1 VCPVER
7 RRQLAGTG
15 TPARPGRPRSES
27 RRAAILAAAGELML
41 EGGLAAA
48 TMEAIAARAGVGK
61 ATIYKWWPSR
71 GAVALEGFMVRAA
84 DSWSL
89 PEGTSAPEA
98 LRVLVAS
105 AVRLF
110 AGTPAG
116 QLMRS
121 LAADAQSQPEIALA
135 LREQWFGPRRAV
147 AAEIIRKG
155 VDNGELRADLDVAA
169 TLDLVFA
176 PVYYRLLFSH
186 EPLDEEFA
194 AHSVEQLLHGIAE
207 PGNSA
212 ESPSV
217 VSERLVQ

>member
-1 VCPVER
+1 VSTVGR
-7 RRQLAGTG
+7 RRQMAGTG

-27 RRAAILAAAGELML
+27 RRTAILAAAGELML
-41 EGGLAAA
+41 EGGLSAA

-71 GAVALEGFMVRAA
+71 GAVALEGFMVSAA
-84 DSWSL
+84 GSWSL
-89 PEGTSAPEA
+89 PEGASAPEA
-98 LRVLVAS
+98 LRVLATS

-110 AGTPAG
+110 VGTPAG
-116 QLMRS
+116 QLMRA

-147 AAEIIRKG
+147 VAEIIRKG
-155 VDNGELRADLDVAA
+155 VEDGELRAGLDVPA
-169 TLDLVFA
+169 TVDLVFA
-176 PVYYRLLFSH
+176 PIYYRLLFSH

-194 AHSVEQLLHGIAE
+194 ARSIEHVLQGIAA

-212 ESPSV
+212 ETPSV
-217 VSERLVQ
+217 KTERIVQ

>member
-1 VCPVER
+1 MTD
-7 RRQLAGTG
+7 TG

-27 RRAAILAAAGELML
+27 RHTAILAAAGELML

-71 GAVALEGFMVRAA
+71 GAVALEGFMVKAA

-89 PEGTSAPEA
+89 PTGVSAPEA
-98 LRVLVAS
+98 LRELATS

-110 AGTPAG
+110 ADTPAG

-135 LREQWFGPRRAV
+135 LREQWFGPRRTV

-155 VDNGELRADLDVAA
+155 IENGELRADLDFAA
-169 TLDLVFA
+169 TLDLIFA
-176 PVYYRLLFSH
+176 PVYFRLLFSH
-186 EPLDEEFA
+186 EPLDEESA
-194 AHSVEQLLHGIAE
+194 TRSIEQVLHGIAA
-207 PGNSA
+207 PGNNT

-217 VSERLVQ
+217 DTERFVQ

>member
-1 VCPVER
+1 MSTAGR
-7 RRQLAGTG
+7 QRQLGSTG

-41 EGGLAAA
+41 EGGLSAA
-48 TMEAIAARAGVGK
+48 TMEAIAERAGVGK

-71 GAVALEGFMVRAA
+71 GAVALEGFMVSAA

-89 PEGTSAPEA
+89 PEGASAPEA

-110 AGTPAG
+110 AGTRAG

-155 VDNGELRADLDVAA
+155 IENGELRADLDLAV

-176 PVYYRLLFSH
+176 PVYYRLLFGH
-186 EPLDEEFA
+186 EQMDEEFA
-194 AHSVEQLLHGIAE
+194 ARSIEQVLHGIAE
-207 PGNSA
+207 PGNTA
-212 ESPSV
+212 ENPSV
-217 VSERLVQ
+217 ITERLVQ

>member
-1 VCPVER
+1 MGP
-7 RRQLAGTG
+7 RQQLTGTG
-15 TPARPGRPRSES
+15 TPTRPGRPRSES
-27 RRAAILAAAGELML
+27 RRTAILAAAGELML

-48 TMEAIAARAGVGK
+48 TMEAIAARARVGK

-71 GAVALEGFMVRAA
+71 GAVALEGFMVKAA

-89 PEGTSAPEA
+89 PEGASAPDA
-98 LRVLVAS
+98 LRVLATS

-116 QLMRS
+116 QLMRA
-121 LAADAQSQPEIALA
+121 LAADAQSQPEIAVA
-135 LREQWFGPRRAV
+135 MREQWFGPRRAV
-147 AAEIIRKG
+147 AAEIIRQG
-155 VDNGELRADLDVAA
+155 IENGELRGDLDLAA

-194 AHSVEQLLHGIAE
+194 AHSIEQVLHGIAA
-207 PGNSA
+207 PGNKT
-212 ESPSV
+212 ERPSV
-217 VSERLVQ
+217 GAERPVQ

>member
-1 VCPVER
+1 VSTAKRP
-7 RRQLAGTG
+7 ATATG

-27 RRAAILAAAGELML
+27 RRTAILTAAGELML
-41 EGGLAAA
+41 EGGLSAA

-71 GAVALEGFMVRAA
+71 GAVALEGFMISAA

-89 PEGTSAPEA
+89 PEGAAAAEA
-98 LRVLVAS
+98 LGVLARS

-110 AGTPAG
+110 VGTPAG

-135 LREQWFGPRRAV
+135 LREQWFRPRRAV
-147 AAEIIRKG
+147 VVEIIRKG
-155 VDNGELRADLDVAA
+155 IETGELRADLDPGA
-169 TLDLVFA
+169 TVDLIFA
-176 PVYYRLLFSH
+176 PIYYRLLFSH

-194 AHSVEQLLHGIAE
+194 AHVIEHVLHGILA
-207 PGNSA
+207 PG
-212 ESPSV
+212 E
-217 VSERLVQ
+217 

>member
-1 VCPVER
+1 MADDR
-7 RRQLAGTG
+7 RRMVDEG
-15 TPARPGRPRSES
+15 TPGRQGRPRSEA

-41 EGGLAAA
+41 EGGLQAA

-71 GAVALEGFMVRAA
+71 AAVALEGFMVSAA

-89 PEGTSAPEA
+89 PEDATAPEA
-98 LRVLVAS
+98 LQVLVTS

-110 AGTPAG
+110 AGTLTG

-121 LAADAQSQPEIALA
+121 LAADAQSQPEIARA

-147 AAEIIRKG
+147 TAEIIRKG
-155 VDNGELRADLDVAA
+155 IDKGELRADLDLAV
-169 TLDLVFA
+169 TLDLIFA
-176 PVYYRLLFSH
+176 PIYYRLLFGH

-194 AHSVEQLLHGIAE
+194 AREIEHVLHGIAATGNKTE
-207 PGNSA
+207 PV
-212 ESPSV
+212 SV
-217 VSERLVQ
+217 ATERSVQ

>member
-1 VCPVER
+1 MAED
-7 RRQLAGTG
+7 RQRMIGVG
-15 TPARPGRPRSES
+15 TPGRQGRPRSEA

-41 EGGLAAA
+41 EGGLPAA
-48 TMEAIAARAGVGK
+48 TMEAIATRAGVGK

-71 GAVALEGFMVRAA
+71 AAVALEGFMVGAA

-89 PEGTSAPEA
+89 PEGSTAPEA
-98 LRVLVAS
+98 LRVLVTS

-110 AGTPAG
+110 AGTFAG

-121 LAADAQSQPEIALA
+121 LAADAQSQPEIARA

-155 VDNGELRADLDVAA
+155 IDNGELRADLDLAA

-194 AHSVEQLLHGIAE
+194 ARSIEHVLQGIAAA
-207 PGNSA
+207 GNRTA
-212 ESPSV
+212 SPSV
-217 VSERLVQ
+217 VTERGVQ

>member
-1 VCPVER
+1 MNTVGR
-7 RRQLAGTG
+7 RRQMAGSG

-27 RRAAILAAAGELML
+27 RRTAILAAAGELML
-41 EGGLAAA
+41 EGGLSAA

-71 GAVALEGFMVRAA
+71 GAVALEGFMVSAA

-89 PEGTSAPEA
+89 PEGASASES
-98 LRVLVAS
+98 LRVLAVS

-110 AGTPAG
+110 VGTPAG

-147 AAEIIRKG
+147 VAEILRKG
-155 VDNGELRADLDVAA
+155 MENGELRAGLDLAA

-194 AHSVEQLLHGIAE
+194 ARSIEQVLHGIVA
-207 PGNSA
+207 PGNNT
-212 ESPSV
+212 ESPSADP
-217 VSERLVQ
+217 ERLVQ